1 MDFQL
6 IHAREVA
13 EKRKFE
19 ALRGSNKK
27 EDDESWNIQNQV
39 DMIRA

>member
-6 IHAREVA
+6 IHARDVA
-13 EKRKFE
+13 EKRKIE
-19 ALRGSNKK
+19 ALRGSKK
-27 EDDESWNIQNQV
+27 EDDESWNIQNKV